1 MKDNKKNI
9 TFFFGAGAEPNS
21 IFYLP
26 SGEEFL
32 NLVIPKREEKNINLI
47 NALRKEY
54 KKTSLKY
61 SNWTEEYRAE
71 VVCEEDLKKS
81 EDLSKN
87 TYGYMERY
95 FHTLINPKKYG
106 QNNFW
111 KIINH
116 YWFAFFSVFEPLYSN
131 YNKFNSQLE
140 EQSYEDVP
148 KTEEYYIDILEN
160 ISEIIKKLYST
171 ETKWEEIYKGK
182 CGYYKKDFYDEK
194 NYNISGIITT
204 NYTPL
209 VNMTGISKEKVAFIN
224 GQLKLFEYPYELTI
238 EDITENPLDR
248 TRFLFPFLM
257 VQSAIKPIIAPAQVI
272 EMQKAY
278 EFLMDSN
285 YLVMIGYGINE
296 DDNHINAFIVDFLRR
311 KNDSQLIYCF
321 YDSKESKIS
330 VVGDL
335 ELDIKNKLRL
345 DTVSKNIKILKTNV
359 DAEKLFDD
367 LKKIISL

>member
-1 MKDNKKNI
+1 
-9 TFFFGAGAEPNS
+9 
-21 IFYLP
+21 
-26 SGEEFL
+26 
-32 NLVIPKREEKNINLI
+32 
-47 NALRKEY
+47 
-54 KKTSLKY
+54 
-61 SNWTEEYRAE
+61 
-71 VVCEEDLKKS
+71 
-81 EDLSKN
+81 
-87 TYGYMERY
+87 
-95 FHTLINPKKYG
+95 
-106 QNNFW
+106 
-111 KIINH
+111 
-116 YWFAFFSVFEPLYSN
+116 
-131 YNKFNSQLE
+131 
-140 EQSYEDVP
+140 
-148 KTEEYYIDILEN
+148 
-160 ISEIIKKLYST
+160 
-171 ETKWEEIYKGK
+171 
-182 CGYYKKDFYDEK
+182 
-194 NYNISGIITT
+194 
-204 NYTPL
+204 
-209 VNMTGISKEKVAFIN
+209 MTGISKEKVAFIN

-330 VVGDL
+330 VVEDL

-345 DTVSKNIKILKTNV
+345 DTVSKNIKILKTNG